1 MMRFLEEMREQF
13 ELVVFTASR
22 HEYADRVL
30 DAIDPKNTLFAA
42 RFYRHDCIPFDGTPR
57 LTQASL

>member
-42 RFYRHDCIPFDGTPR
+42 RFYRHDCIPFDGTP
-57 LTQASL
+57 